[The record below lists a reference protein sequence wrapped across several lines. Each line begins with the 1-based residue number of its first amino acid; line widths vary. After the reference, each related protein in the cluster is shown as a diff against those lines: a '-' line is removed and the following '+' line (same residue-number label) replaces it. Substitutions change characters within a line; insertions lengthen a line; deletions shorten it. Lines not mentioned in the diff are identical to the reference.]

1 MQVIPHTKHVTNIA
15 EVERLASLIGGS
27 ALAVIGISRRSR
39 EGVALAALGAELVRR
54 GATGH
59 SYLYECLGFRTAGKG
74 QGAETTAVPYELGV
88 RVDQAITVYRPRAE
102 VYRFWR
108 NLENLAGF
116 MRHLQSVTR
125 IDDRRS
131 HWVVKAPA
139 GRTVEWDAEI
149 HNEIE
154 NELIAWRSLPG
165 AKVDVAGSVLFVDA
179 PGDRGTEVRVELQY
193 NPPGGIL
200 GAFAAK
206 MWGEEP
212 TDQIE
217 EDLHRFKQI
226 MEAGE
231 VITTEGQP
239 SGRESEI
246 ETRRR
251 DEVLK
256 ASEES
261 FPASDAP
268 AWRL

>member
-1 MQVIPHTKHVTNIA
+1 M
-15 EVERLASLIGGS
+15 G
-27 ALAVIGISRRSR
+27 RRD
-39 EGVALAALGAELVRR
+39 
-54 GATGH
+54 
-59 SYLYECLGFRTAGKG
+59 
-74 QGAETTAVPYELGV
+74 P
-88 RVDQAITVYRPRAE
+88 
-102 VYRFWR
+102 
-108 NLENLAGF
+108 
-116 MRHLQSVTR
+116 
-125 IDDRRS
+125 
-131 HWVVKAPA
+131 
-139 GRTVEWDAEI
+139 
-149 HNEIE
+149 NEIE

-165 AKVDVAGSVLFVDA
+165 AKVDVAGSVLFLDA
-179 PGDRGTEVRVELQY
+179 PGSRGTEVRVELQY
-193 NPPGGIL
+193 NPPGGVL

-246 ETRRR
+246 EIRRR